1 MKQSLSLF
9 HLAIAIT
16 LIAMCATNTSR
27 RALAQAPEP
36 VIPSPVASPAP
47 KVTEREPIPLQPSS
61 LDAIQTIS
69 SRVGWQQMPLSLQQ
83 GSTYFI
89 TYVSGAWTVD
99 YRLYP
104 SVGPEGYG
112 PQVDNRVGYYDFCKT
127 VRSLPYATLL
137 GRIGNGPIFAVRRGG
152 AFTANGS
159 GFLSLRI
166 NDNDSCQGDN
176 AGAIQVEVG
185 TGNPTTCYTLSRFVS
200 PPNAGSLAATPSPN
214 CGANGYTFGTLL
226 TLSASPSNGFRFLGW
241 SGDASGNST
250 IASVKVTGNLTVT
263 ASFKPNT
270 LPEKPV
276 VVLVRGFHG
285 TPIINPPVY
294 DVCQDQAYRV
304 RPSDLPNNFPEY
316 AKNDFGGFPKW
327 LIEDGWDVWIAHIET
342 GTRRTPSMAEN
353 ALCLKR
359 QIANI
364 RAITGASQVV
374 LIAHSMGGLVA
385 RAYIES
391 SYLYR
396 DSKDVSTLVTLG
408 SPHVGTSLGTPLCLA
423 YYSTQY
429 AACEFSMFIDSFNDQ
444 HRKNGSVIYHF
455 IAGDKTP
462 LGVFGPLDY
471 IVDGPND
478 GVVGK
483 QSGLG
488 RRYQWLG
495 PPRDIFIPDSRHS
508 FSASHSTLQWE
519 FVVSCVQVPFRDEL
533 ACVKLQVGLRQWFP
547 SYFNTSPFDY
557 SSHTET
563 YECVRRL
570 LSGRSCFNIE
580 AAEFEGPVP
589 AQAADRTSGQL
600 PTFAGVLFP
609 GQVIT
614 NSLLIDSAGFGQF
627 HLSWLTGTLQFT
639 LTNPAGVVI
648 DPAYAAA
655 HRDEVS
661 YVEDSSQSSPQR
673 SASYLITTTLPGVY
687 VATIKAADLNSVG
700 TNYTLWGWITSSRIL
715 TVTSDKPLYRA
726 GDTAVITA
734 TLTNGGIGLS
744 GATVKAYVK
753 LPNGSTTIL
762 NLTDRGNGIYS
773 GLYAIPFA
781 NGALGLIVTAYGSD
795 GSIPYARQANNVL
808 AVSPDTLVLAGQYS
822 DNPQDDDGNGKYETL
837 NVSISTQSF
846 GLGTFLISGDL
857 VDVNNS
863 LVAHSV
869 TSVTIGGG
877 LAAPVLSFDGDDIR
891 RSGVDGPYTLTNVT
905 IVDLA
910 YAGVPVIFRG
920 KNLWTTAAYSAKDFA
935 ASCYVLDATSV
946 AADTA
951 ITATPLPDCNSGL
964 QYSSGTVVTL
974 TAASAKGRPF
984 GRWSGD
990 IISTSNP
997 ITVTIQS
1004 DLRVQA
1010 EFDPFRVSL
1019 PILQR

>member
-1 MKQSLSLF
+1 MSRSFGLV
-9 HLAIAIT
+9 HLVIAIT
-16 LIAMCATNTSR
+16 LIALCVTNASH

-36 VIPSPVASPAP
+36 VMPTPVASPVPELVEHESA
-47 KVTEREPIPLQPSS
+47 PLQPSS
-61 LDAIQTIS
+61 LDAIQTVS
-69 SRVGWQQMPLSLQQ
+69 SRSGWQQMPLYLQQ

-112 PQVDNRVGYYDFCKT
+112 PQIDNRVGYHDFCKT

-152 AFTANGS
+152 TFTANGS

-166 NDNDSCQGDN
+166 NDNDFCQVDN
-176 AGAIQVEVG
+176 AGSIQVEVG
-185 TGNPTTCYTLSRFVS
+185 TGNPITCYTLNKLVS
-200 PPNAGSLAATPSPN
+200 PPNAGSIGVMPSPN

-226 TLSASPSNGFRFLGW
+226 TLSASHANGFKFLEW
-241 SGDASGNST
+241 SGSAHGNST
-250 IASVKVTGNLTVT
+250 IASVKVMGNLTVT

-276 VVLVRGFHG
+276 LVLVRGFHG
-285 TPIINPPVY
+285 IPMFDPPIY
-294 DVCQDQAYRV
+294 DECRDQAYRV
-304 RPSDLPNNFPEY
+304 RLSDLPNNFPEY
-316 AKNDFGGFPKW
+316 VKNDFGGFPKW

-342 GTRRTPSMAEN
+342 GTKRTPSTTEN

-364 RAITGASQVV
+364 RSITGASKIV

-391 SYLYR
+391 PYLY
-396 DSKDVSTLVTLG
+396 SKDVSTLVTLG

-423 YYSTQY
+423 LHNTQY
-429 AACEFSMFIDSFNDQ
+429 AACEFSIFIDSFNDQ
-444 HRKNGSVIYHF
+444 HRKNGSVKYHF
-455 IAGDKTP
+455 ISGDKTP
-462 LGVFGPLDY
+462 LGLIGPLNY

-478 GVVGK
+478 GVVGL

-488 RRYQWLG
+488 RRFQWLG
-495 PPRDIFIPDSRHS
+495 PPSDVFIPDSRHG
-508 FSASHSTLQWE
+508 FSVSHSTLQRE
-519 FVVSCVQVPFRDEL
+519 YVVSCVQVPFSNEL
-533 ACVKLQVGLRQWFP
+533 VCAKLQVGARQWFP
-547 SYFNTSPFDY
+547 SYFNTSLFDY
-557 SSHTET
+557 SSRTET
-563 YECVRRL
+563 YQCVSRL
-570 LSGRSCFNIE
+570 LSGRTCSDME
-580 AAEFEGPVP
+580 ATEFEASMPT
-589 AQAADRTSGQL
+589 QTINETSAQL
-600 PTFAGVLFP
+600 PTFAGVLSP
-609 GQVIT
+609 GQFVT
-614 NSLLIDSAGFGQF
+614 HSLPIDSVGPGQF

-639 LTNPAGVVI
+639 LTNPAGIVI

-655 HRDEVS
+655 HPNEVS
-661 YVEDSSQSSPQR
+661 YVEDSSPSSPQK
-673 SASYLITTTLPGVY
+673 SASYLITGTLPGLY
-687 VATIKAADLNSVG
+687 VATIKAADLNLVG
-700 TNYTLWGWITSSRIL
+700 TNYTLWGWTTSSRTL
-715 TVTSDKPLYRA
+715 TVTSDKSLYRA
-726 GDTAVITA
+726 GDIAVITA

-753 LPNGSTTIL
+753 FPNGSTTIL
-762 NLTDRGNGIYS
+762 NLTDRGNGVYS
-773 GLYAIPFA
+773 GLYPIPFA
-781 NGALGLIVTAYGSD
+781 TGALGLIVSAYGSD
-795 GSIPYARQANNVL
+795 SGIPYARQTSSVL
-808 AVSPDTLVLAGQYS
+808 VVSPNTLVLAGQYS
-822 DNPQDDDGNGKYETL
+822 DDPQDDDANGKYEAL

-857 VDVNNS
+857 VDTNNS

-891 RSGVDGPYTLTNVT
+891 RSGVDGPYILTNVT

-910 YAGVPVIFRG
+910 HAGVPVTFRA

-935 ASCYVLDATSV
+935 ASCYVLNVTSI
-946 AADTA
+946 AADA
-951 ITATPLPDCNSGL
+951 AVTATPPPDCNRGL
-964 QYSSGTVVTL
+964 QYSSGTVITL
-974 TAASAKGRPF
+974 TASSTRGQPF

-990 IISTSNP
+990 IVSTSNP
-997 ITVTIQS
+997 LTVTVQS

-1010 EFDPFRVSL
+1010 EFDPFRIHM
-1019 PILQR
+1019 PIIQR